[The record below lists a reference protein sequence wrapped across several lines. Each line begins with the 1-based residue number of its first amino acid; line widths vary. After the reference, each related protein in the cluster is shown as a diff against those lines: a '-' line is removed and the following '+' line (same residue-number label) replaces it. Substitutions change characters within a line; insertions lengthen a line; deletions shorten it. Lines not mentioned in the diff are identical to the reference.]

1 MKSVRVH
8 LFVTSAVEH
17 NTQSFWCGFWND
29 YAGTKKAPWLFRKP
43 PKFMTAWFDNK
54 YVAMPARNTAE
65 LSAMHPI
72 PNSHVVKNSPML

>member
-1 MKSVRVH
+1 M
-8 LFVTSAVEH
+8 
-17 NTQSFWCGFWND
+17 
-29 YAGTKKAPWLFRKP
+29 KKAPWLFRKP

-54 YVAMPARNTAE
+54 CVAMPARNTAE